1 MNAIGTPQAAP
12 AIVFERCCLFCSYY
26 WRDLPRLATC
36 RECTKS
42 APVVPAEGSCLSG
55 RSGSTMDRSNG
66 GDGEV
71 ETGGNERLVLTVRQ
85 AADALGVS
93 DDLVYEL
100 TARGEI
106 PCLRLGRRRVIPRRA
121 IELMLEQAMRETGG
135 ASA

>member
-1 MNAIGTPQAAP
+1 
-12 AIVFERCCLFCSYY
+12 
-26 WRDLPRLATC
+26 
-36 RECTKS
+36 
-42 APVVPAEGSCLSG
+42 
-55 RSGSTMDRSNG
+55 MDRSD
-66 GDGEV
+66 DGEGGT
-71 ETGGNERLVLTVRQ
+71 EAGGNERLVLTVRQ

-121 IELMLEQAMRETGG
+121 IELMLEQAMRKPGG